1 MKATKYLFF
10 LLFLLF
16 GVLAF
21 AADWNCKINLPP
33 NPQNYP
39 KELLLRMMY
48 VNITNSE
55 HRAVTVYLHGEVRR
69 DGKLIGKGNSNKI
82 EISPGGKRITRSD
95 ITKIEKEWWDKEFE
109 KLLFRLSNLPEGN
122 YEACI
127 FVYKAEGKKLL
138 TKCCSG
144 FESKPISPPRL
155 ISPKDGA
162 TLKEKYPLFR
172 WTTPAPAP
180 KEITYTLRIVEVRK
194 GQTKEEAMRTN
205 PAWFEQGGIKTT
217 YLRYPV
223 SARSFEEGKTY
234 VWWTTAELERYSI
247 ATSEIFT
254 FLFPTERP
262 IIEEECDSLRR
273 EYEKLSRQIEEK
285 KKECDCDSLKRELE
299 EFEAELANAEK
310 ELEDSKQKKTTL
322 EKELESAEKEFKNLF
337 QKIQRCLGGS
347 VWLYEYKDTDDLK
360 KEAGKWALGRG
371 GSYIGWGRKGI
382 PGGIGVI
389 GDVQFVHDAF
399 ERCRRKYGRHKLSED
414 FKKLHDLRAKKKY
427 LKDKIKEAED
437 EIKENHKR
445 VEELKARIAKLK
457 TALGDC
463 IKACEEEIK
472 RMEQKR
478 NSLVELHK
486 KCLEKLDEQRIKKAK
501 EKKALEWIDT
511 AKEKIKIG
519 EKEVK
524 NAEDEISKAQDEIN
538 KHVDIGDE
546 QRKLDNTK
554 DEQEEAK
561 KELEEA
567 KKKLKEA
574 EKAYRDGNP
583 EKAEK
588 LAKEAR
594 QKAVN
599 AVKRSVNAKKRAIKI
614 RSSAV
619 KKAVRCKEGEKRNKK
634 VSDSKKFIWED
645 ITGIVKVPALMGG
658 QPGKYSK
665 KQIEDHLRRKGR
677 YEQAKVFIGWIQL
690 IKGGLEV
697 TGTAVAKGLKLAAIE
712 LGKEVIVET
721 IIPFDMINT
730 IFAIWDDIMDQ
741 RGWEVYIKVKGRMWK
756 INTWEECIN
765 GKWKRKLEAKP
776 DGKSETQYLYLGIIQ
791 KHKKREQMKKQ
802 LQDLL
807 KRYLPGMIN
816 KGSLLPRKVIIK

>member
-16 GVLAF
+16 GLLAF
-21 AADWNCKINLPP
+21 ADDWNCKINLPP

-69 DGKLIGKGNSNKI
+69 DGKLVGKGNSNKI
-82 EISPGGKRITRSD
+82 EIPPGGKRITRSD
-95 ITKIEKEWWDKEFE
+95 ITKIKKEWWDKEFE
-109 KLLFRLSNLPEGN
+109 KLLFRLPTLPEGD

-127 FVYKAEGKKLL
+127 FVYKAKGKKLL

-172 WTTPAPAP
+172 WTPPAPAP

-217 YLRYPV
+217 SLRYPV
-223 SARSFEEGKTY
+223 GARSFEEGKTY

-285 KKECDCDSLKRELE
+285 KKECDCDSLKWELE
-299 EFEAELANAEK
+299 ELEAELASAEK

-322 EKELESAEKEFKNLF
+322 EKELEAVQNEFKNLF
-337 QKIQRCLGGS
+337 QKIQKGLGGVAS
-347 VWLYEYKDTDDLK
+347 LHEYRDFD
-360 KEAGKWALGRG
+360 EVVGRG
-371 GSYIGWGRKGI
+371 IWYIGYRRMGI
-382 PGGIGVI
+382 PGGLAILGNDSLI
-389 GDVQFVHDAF
+389 FEIKHIYYRNTGD
-399 ERCRRKYGRHKLSED
+399 ELSKNLRKLKN
-414 FKKLHDLRAKKKY
+414 LRAERK
-427 LKDKIKEAED
+427 LIEDKIKESED
-437 EIKENHKR
+437 EIKENQKR

-457 TALGDC
+457 TALGAC

-501 EKKALEWIDT
+501 EKKALEGIDK

-574 EKAYRDGNP
+574 EKAYGDGNL

-594 QKAVN
+594 QKAEN
-599 AVKRSVNAKKRAIKI
+599 AGKRSLNAKQTAKGI
-614 RSSAV
+614 RNSAV
-619 KKAVRCKEGEKRNKK
+619 KKAVRCIPEGEKRNER
-634 VSDSKKFIWED
+634 VSYKFIWED
-645 ITGIVKVPALMGG
+645 ITGIVKVPALMEG
-658 QPGKYSK
+658 QPGTYSEE
-665 KQIEDHLRRKGR
+665 QIEDYLRKKGR

-721 IIPFDMINT
+721 TIPFGTIDA

-741 RGWEVYIKVKGRMWK
+741 MGWEVYIKVKGRMWG
-756 INTWEECIN
+756 INIWEECIN
-765 GKWKRKLEAKP
+765 GKWITKLEAEP
-776 DGKSETQYLYLGIIQ
+776 YGEPETRYLYLGIIQ
-791 KHKKREQMKKQ
+791 KHRELKQMKEQ

-807 KRYLPGMIN
+807 KKHLPGMIK